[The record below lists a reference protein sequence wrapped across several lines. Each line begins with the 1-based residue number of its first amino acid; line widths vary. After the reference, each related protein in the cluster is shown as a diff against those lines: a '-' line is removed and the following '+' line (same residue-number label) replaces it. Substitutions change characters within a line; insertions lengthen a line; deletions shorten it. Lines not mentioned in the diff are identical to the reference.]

1 MLLVADA
8 SALIALTACN
18 QLSLL
23 EKLFNEVR
31 VSDVVYDELAADLSK
46 PFAKQ
51 LASYLIDKKVSFS
64 EKDIVLLDAYSDAG
78 EISSMYLFK
87 QLKADRLLI
96 DDARGRKVAS
106 INQIPVIGSLGVLIL
121 GKRKG
126 WIHSVSESIDKMLE
140 SGIYI
145 TPSLVAHVKQLTN
158 E

>member
-8 SALIALTACN
+8 SALIALTACD

-31 VSDVVYDELAADLSK
+31 VSDVVYDELAADLTK

-51 LASYLIDKKVSFS
+51 LASFLVDKKVSFS

-87 QLKADRLLI
+87 HLKADRLLI
-96 DDARGRKVAS
+96 DDARGRKVAN

-121 GKRKG
+121 AKRRG
-126 WIHSVSESIDKMLE
+126 LISSVSESIEKMLA
-140 SGIYI
+140 SGIYVSP
-145 TPSLVAHVKQLTN
+145 TLVTHVKQLTG